1 MISNSES
8 QFCIQNNAIL
18 IYFLGNN
25 IIVINFYMNEHIY
38 IRTSSFVARY
48 SLHLY
53 MYINTGDETFRY
65 NKTKYYVRCNG
76 SL

>member
-25 IIVINFYMNEHIY
+25 VIVINFYMNEY
-38 IRTSSFVARY
+38 IRNSSFVAQY
-48 SLHLY
+48 SLYLY
-53 MYINTGDETFRY
+53 MYINAGDKTY
-65 NKTKYYVRCNG
+65 NYKVLCQVQWIIIR
-76 SL
+76 